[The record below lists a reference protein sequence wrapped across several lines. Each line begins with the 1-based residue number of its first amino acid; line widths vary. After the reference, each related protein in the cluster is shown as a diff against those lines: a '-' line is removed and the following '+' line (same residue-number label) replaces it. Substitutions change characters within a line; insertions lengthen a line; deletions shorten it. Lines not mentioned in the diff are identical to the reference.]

1 MGFNLVEIHSKKGPF
16 LILDLYQKGLDRII
30 ANSGVLVVRDAFP

>member
-1 MGFNLVEIHSKKGPF
+1 MGVFEKKNNKKWDPIF
-16 LILDLYQKGLDRII
+16 FVHLLGLDRII